1 MSKKKTYQ
9 QNKKDNA
16 YKESYDLHTDA
27 IDDLVNANADNTQ
40 EVPSEEL
47 EKYKRDWLS
56 KIPVWIKALFIK
68 LWFNGAVCFFF
79 VWGLSMYIHGWD
91 LIIVT
96 GIAMGLVTDLL
107 VNNLFH
113 FFGDEKYESW
123 MLIPLRGFWTLFANI
138 GCSLVI
144 MIAVL
149 YFYYGVNSLL
159 STGDNIALG
168 VEPITFGLIYLTVDL
183 IFIGMRNLVKRI
195 IADANKKLDQ

>member
-16 YKESYDLHTDA
+16 YKESYDLHADA

-96 GIAMGLVTDLL
+96 GIPASAIQISPC
-107 VNNLFH
+107 F
-113 FFGDEKYESW
+113 
-123 MLIPLRGFWTLFANI
+123 
-138 GCSLVI
+138 
-144 MIAVL
+144 
-149 YFYYGVNSLL
+149 L
-159 STGDNIALG
+159 SAR
-168 VEPITFGLIYLTVDL
+168 ECW
-183 IFIGMRNLVKRI
+183 
-195 IADANKKLDQ
+195 